1 MSGVDRTAPPDRDKT
16 VPSLQ
21 PLAVRR
27 EDAARMLGVSLRHFE
42 RHIQPN
48 VRTVAIGGRV
58 VVPVSELERYLQLQA
73 I

>member
-1 MSGVDRTAPPDRDKT
+1 VSAAARSRKTDDSGAA
-16 VPSLQ
+16 PSLQ

-27 EDAARMLGVSLRHFE
+27 EEAARMLGVSLRHFE

-58 VVPVSELERYLQLQA
+58 VVPVSELVRYLELQA
-73 I
+73 V

>member
-1 MSGVDRTAPPDRDKT
+1 MSGVDRTASPDRDNT
-16 VPSLQ
+16 GPSLQ

-58 VVPVSELERYLQLQA
+58 VIPVSELERYLQLQA